1 MHGDGKQHYF
11 NGCAPVFEV
20 IVFRRIKPLQP
31 RPNPDFAYLPIESYM
46 SKRTDW
52 KALEML
58 EASEL
63 TESTVLAFSAII
75 EGQSLEPNVVALCG
89 QFILSGLGCALP
101 ESIEPKFSAAED
113 PHPKRRCLE
122 GDASPS
128 PSSSIPANV
137 AKDFL
142 ASEAEDDSASSLK
155 GVHDCLAE
163 DNLASSLVDD
173 VVSLCLNDAYT
184 HPFSPVNDAFAAQPS
199 SAPPPPPPEIGLRRS
214 SRARK
219 ENVKYS
225 PSFSK
230 NKKK

>member
-11 NGCAPVFEV
+11 NGCALVFEDNHWSQMLWHCV
-20 IVFRRIKPLQP
+20 D
-31 RPNPDFAYLPIESYM
+31 NSSYLGWVVLFPKITPCSY
-46 SKRTDW
+46 
-52 KALEML
+52 
-58 EASEL
+58 
-63 TESTVLAFSAII
+63 
-75 EGQSLEPNVVALCG
+75 CG
-89 QFILSGLGCALP
+89 DGV
-101 ESIEPKFSAAED
+101 
-113 PHPKRRCLE
+113 E

-137 AKDFL
+137 AEDFL
-142 ASEAEDDSASSLK
+142 ASGAEDDSASSLK

-163 DNLASSLVDD
+163 DSLASSLADD
-173 VVSLCLNDAYT
+173 VVSLCVNDASAQ
-184 HPFSPVNDAFAAQPS
+184 PSSPVNDAFAAQHS
-199 SAPPPPPPEIGLRRS
+199 SVPTPPPPEIGLRRS

>member
-11 NGCAPVFEV
+11 NGCAPVFEA

-31 RPNPDFAYLPIESYM
+31 RPNPGFAYLPIESYM

-58 EASEL
+58 EASEI
-63 TESTVLAFSAII
+63 TPCSYYGDGV
-75 EGQSLEPNVVALCG
+75 
-89 QFILSGLGCALP
+89 
-101 ESIEPKFSAAED
+101 
-113 PHPKRRCLE
+113 E

-137 AKDFL
+137 ADDFL
-142 ASEAEDDSASSLK
+142 ASGAENDSTSSLK

-163 DNLASSLVDD
+163 DSLASSLADD
-173 VVSLCLNDAYT
+173 VVSLCLNDASA
-184 HPFSPVNDAFAAQPS
+184 HPSSPVNDAFAAQPS
-199 SAPPPPPPEIGLRRS
+199 SAPPPPQPEIGLRRS